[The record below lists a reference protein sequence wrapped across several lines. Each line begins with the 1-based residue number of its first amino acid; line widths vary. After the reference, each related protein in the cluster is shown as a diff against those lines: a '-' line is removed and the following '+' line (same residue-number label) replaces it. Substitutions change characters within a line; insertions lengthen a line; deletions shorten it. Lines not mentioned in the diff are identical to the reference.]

1 MDKTLDIQ
9 QLPQMRSRL
18 PLMILLAVVCVM
30 IGSYLVLCRYIGQR
44 VEFELRREVTAMNI
58 PSVLVFS
65 QPIVKRDWFST
76 TAYITASYNRKNS
89 KPLVIKAKTHFQH
102 LPIPFG
108 KGWGKLLNSDT
119 IVEFDEATRKDLER
133 KFGLKNPKLMMR
145 AALHFNQTTSFQMR
159 GFPFQFKS
167 KDQTVGMTKTARFDG
182 TLDANG
188 LIEDASLFI
197 PEIALSDRRR
207 SFAARGVRWMINTAQ
222 NSIDIN
228 ASSVVKAES
237 IEMGPSR
244 NGYRKEKPVQMKN
257 LFADLRVRNVN
268 KKALMNTLGQDAANN
283 ALALSAKSA
292 MVKPTEF
299 LNLAKSSPNLSF
311 EAKRIGLVTTDGTYE
326 MSGAFRMGQLP
337 QNTSVFAGMKFNLQ
351 LSVPVA
357 GFERFFPDS
366 SSRAHIRRLIRT
378 GWLKKQNDKYIS
390 VVNYENRKL
399 DINLAPVNPRS
410 LQPFQ

>member
-1 MDKTLDIQ
+1 MDQTLNIQ
-9 QLPQMRSRL
+9 QIPTTRSRL
-18 PLMILLAVVCVM
+18 PLYILLAFAGAL
-30 IGSYLVLCRYIGQR
+30 IGSYLMLCRYIGER

-58 PSVLVFS
+58 PSLLVFS
-65 QPIVKRDWFST
+65 EPIVKRGWFST
-76 TAYITASYNRKNS
+76 TAYITASYNIKYS
-89 KPLVIKAKTHFQH
+89 KPFVIKAKTHLQH

-119 IVEFDEATRKDLER
+119 VVEFDDATRKNLE
-133 KFGLKNPKLMMR
+133 KQFGLKNPKLMMR
-145 AALHFNQTTSFQMR
+145 AALHFNQTTSFQLR

-167 KDQTVGMTKTARFDG
+167 KDQSVAMNKTSRFDG

-188 LIEDASLFI
+188 LIEDASLYI
-197 PEIALSDRRR
+197 PDIAFSDRRR
-207 SFAARGVRWMINTAQ
+207 SIAARGVRWMVNTAQ

-228 ASSVVKAES
+228 ASSVIKAES
-237 IEMGPSR
+237 VDMGPSR
-244 NGYRKEKPVQMKN
+244 TSYGTAKPIQMKN
-257 LFADLRVRNVN
+257 IFADLRVRNLN

-283 ALALSAKSA
+283 ALALSAKTA
-292 MVKPTEF
+292 MIKPSEF
-299 LNLAKSSPNLSF
+299 LNLAKSSPNLSI
-311 EAKRIGLVTTDGTYE
+311 EAKRVGLVTTDGSYD

-357 GFERFFPDS
+357 GFERFFRDS
-366 SSRAHIRRLIRT
+366 TSRAHIRRLIRT

-399 DINLAPVNPRS
+399 DINLAPVSPRS
-410 LQPFQ
+410 LAPFQ